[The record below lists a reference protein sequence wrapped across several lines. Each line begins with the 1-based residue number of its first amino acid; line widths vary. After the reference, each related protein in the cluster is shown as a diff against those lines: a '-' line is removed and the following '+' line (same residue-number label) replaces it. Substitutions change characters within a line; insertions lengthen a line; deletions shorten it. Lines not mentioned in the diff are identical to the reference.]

1 MTTMILLLRRQP
13 PVALLWHTHFYA
25 GLSRLR
31 GSEPLAARCHQFVRQ
46 LRTIAIALVLL
57 ASATDTIAQ
66 ANTASSLFE
75 RGKQAVY
82 QIRVIDVASG
92 DKYSIGSGFQVSAD
106 GLIGTNFHVVSA
118 FVHEP
123 EKYRLEYVRHDGEI
137 HPVTLLLTDVVHDLA
152 LLKTEH
158 PAQTFLEIA
167 TQELGKGDRIYS
179 MGNPLDL
186 GMSIIEGT
194 YNGLVEN
201 SRYRKILF
209 SGSLNAGMSG
219 GPALDSAGKV
229 MGINVSKG
237 EEQMSFL
244 VPAVH
249 LRALLAENATGTV
262 VTDHSER
269 IRDALV
275 AEQEAFYQ
283 SLISQPP
290 KEKML
295 GALSIPDRLAE
306 SLRCWGH
313 SVDEKEEDKKYTA
326 VHQHCRAEDNI
337 FVTQKLYIGHFQYDF
352 ELLNT
357 DELNRFQF
365 YALLQ
370 EQFAHPS
377 FANTDDK
384 EQVAKFS
391 CEDDLVRINSN
402 RWKVSTCMRAYKKYK
417 GLFDAS
423 MTMVSLDFADRA
435 AVITVNASGISAK
448 NALAVFEYIADA
460 IAWKE

>member
-1 MTTMILLLRRQP
+1 MEFENGKRM
-13 PVALLWHTHFYA
+13 H
-25 GLSRLR
+25 RL
-31 GSEPLAARCHQFVRQ
+31 
-46 LRTIAIALVLL
+46 IAIPLL
-57 ASATDTIAQ
+57 IASLLGAAMQTVAQ
-66 ANTASSLFE
+66 VNTASSLFE

-123 EKYRLEYVRHDGEI
+123 RKYRLEYIRSDGEV

-152 LLKTEH
+152 LLKTDQPSE
-158 PAQTFLEIA
+158 TYLELA
-167 TQELGKGDRIYS
+167 TGELVKGDRIYS

-219 GPALDSAGKV
+219 GPALDSSGKV
-229 MGINVSKG
+229 MGINVSRG

-244 VPAVH
+244 VPVEH
-249 LRALLAENATGTV
+249 LRALLAEHATGV
-262 VTDHSER
+262 EVTDHAER
-269 IRDALV
+269 IRNALLG
-275 AEQEAFYQ
+275 EQNSFYQ

-290 KEKML
+290 REKAL
-295 GALSIPDRLAE
+295 GALVIPDRLAE

-313 SVDEKEEDKKYTA
+313 SVDEEDEDEKYTSA
-326 VHQHCRAEDNI
+326 HQHCRAEDNI
-337 FVTQKLYIGHFQYDF
+337 FVTQQLYIGAFQYDF
-352 ELLNT
+352 ELINT
-357 DELNRFQF
+357 SELNRFQF
-365 YALLQ
+365 YTLLQ

-377 FANTDDK
+377 FGNTNDK
-384 EQVAKFS
+384 EQVDKFT
-391 CEDDLVRINSN
+391 CEDDLVRINDH

-423 MTMVSLDFADRA
+423 MTMVSMDFADRA
-435 AVITVNASGISAK
+435 AVVTVSASGISAEK
-448 NALAVFEYIADA
+448 AVAVFQYIAETVK
-460 IAWKE
+460 WKQ

>member
-1 MTTMILLLRRQP
+1 MTRVNSLIRRQRLLVLRSQRLPDPGIDWRRVIARLAQRSGNVVRKLCAITATALLL
-13 PVALLWHTHFYA
+13 
-25 GLSRLR
+25 
-31 GSEPLAARCHQFVRQ
+31 GSAAE
-46 LRTIAIALVLL
+46 IG
-57 ASATDTIAQ
+57 AQ

-82 QIRVIDVASG
+82 QIRVIDVGSG

-123 EKYRLEYVRHDGEI
+123 EKYRLEYVRQDGEV
-137 HPVTLLLTDVVHDLA
+137 HPVALLLTDVVHDLA
-152 LLKTEH
+152 LLRTDY
-158 PAQTFLEIA
+158 PSATYLELA
-167 TQELGKGDRIYS
+167 SDELGKGDRIYS

-244 VPAVH
+244 VPVAH
-249 LRALLAENATGTV
+249 LRALLAEYATGSV
-262 VTDHSER
+262 VRDHGER
-269 IRDALV
+269 IRNALL
-275 AEQEAFYQ
+275 ADQDAFYR
-283 SLISQPP
+283 SLVSQAP
-290 KEKML
+290 KLKTM

-313 SVDEKEEDKKYTA
+313 SVDEEDKDKKYNA
-326 VHQHCRAEDNI
+326 AHQHCKAEDNI
-337 FVTQKLYIGHFQYDF
+337 FVTPKLYIGDFQYDF
-352 ELLNT
+352 ELINT
-357 DELNRFQF
+357 EELNRFQF
-365 YALLQ
+365 YSLLQ
-370 EQFAHPS
+370 EQFSHQS
-377 FANTDDK
+377 FANTNDK
-384 EQVAKFS
+384 EQVDKFA
-391 CEDDLVRINSN
+391 CEDDLVRINDR
-402 RWKVSTCMRAYKKYK
+402 RWKVSTCMRAYKEFS

-423 MTMVSLDFADRA
+423 MTMVSMDFADRA
-435 AVITVNASGISAK
+435 AVVTISASGISAE
-448 NALAVFEYIADA
+448 NAVAVFRYIAEA
-460 IAWKE
+460 VTWKE

>member
-1 MTTMILLLRRQP
+1 MIRVNPFIRALS
-13 PVALLWHTHFYA
+13 VTALLM
-25 GLSRLR
+25 
-31 GSEPLAARCHQFVRQ
+31 
-46 LRTIAIALVLL
+46 LL
-57 ASATDTIAQ
+57 TAQ
-66 ANTASSLFE
+66 AFAQALTQANMASSLFE

-82 QIRVIDVASG
+82 QIRVIDVGSG
-92 DKYSIGSGFQVSAD
+92 DKYSIGSGFQISAD

-123 EKYRLEYVRHDGEI
+123 GKYRLEYVRHDGEV
-137 HPVTLLLTDVVHDLA
+137 HPVRLLLTDVVHDLA
-152 LLKTEH
+152 LLKTDYPS
-158 PAQTFLEIA
+158 PAFLDLA
-167 TQELGKGDRIYS
+167 SDELGKGDRIYS

-244 VPAVH
+244 VPVAH
-249 LRALLAENATGTV
+249 LRALLAEYAGGAAAE
-262 VTDHSER
+262 HGER
-269 IRDALV
+269 IRDALI
-275 AEQEAFYQ
+275 ADQDAFYQ

-290 KEKML
+290 RVKAM

-313 SVDEKEEDKKYTA
+313 SVDKEQKDKKYTA
-326 VHQHCRAEDNI
+326 AHQHCRAEDNI
-337 FVTQKLYIGHFQYDF
+337 FVTQKLYIGDFQYNF
-352 ELLNT
+352 ELINT

-370 EQFAHPS
+370 EQFSHKP
-377 FANTDDK
+377 FTNTDDK
-384 EQVAKFS
+384 EQVDKYA
-391 CEDDLVRINSN
+391 CEDDLVRINGHT
-402 RWKVSTCMRAYKKYK
+402 WKASTCLRAYKKYA

-423 MTMVSLDFADRA
+423 MTMVSMDFAHRA
-435 AVITVNASGISAK
+435 AIVTVSASGISAE
-448 NALAVFEYIADA
+448 NAIAVFQYIADA
-460 IAWKE
+460 VTWKQ